1 MHEIMHVELWLMSKC
16 HVRGGSTFKS
26 RVRPCPAVFTR
37 LKTALILEYTGRV
50 YSFSPPQTGR
60 YPTPCDG
67 TRHPSR
73 LYTRRRL
80 AALSAM
86 SKVQEKSTHLST
98 FIQQYFPAGYRTLF
112 LYTHT

>member
-67 TRHPSR
+67 TRHPSTHGDGWQP
-73 LYTRRRL
+73 YSRR
-80 AALSAM
+80 
-86 SKVQEKSTHLST
+86 E
-98 FIQQYFPAGYRTLF
+98 
-112 LYTHT
+112 HTKNCILKDIIVPYKLVGQS